1 MISIILAFH
10 DGNKD
15 QAERFLRHFKIPPPK
30 GCRFFLETQVRNQN
44 PELLPAGWEWMTDFL
59 DVKTKWSDGEPN
71 ADGANSMWQQAAREA
86 CRLKIGPWL
95 WLEPD
100 CAFLNP
106 EAHSILSEEYYRA
119 GKSYMGGF
127 APSKTV
133 RMSGVAVYAQDTS
146 RNCPKAMMTRE
157 LAFDVAGDQE
167 FKKLGVHFTDLIADQ
182 FRCPPFTDQSDF
194 NARVPREAVLHHGD
208 KSGSIYPFI
217 GGTSYEPQPEVI
229 HMGDPVVFQRVPDR
243 PDQITD
249 MLNQKANDTPVVLT
263 VVQHLDCIM
272 ELVGDSKPKRAML
285 YGELQ
290 KRGIECGRKPKKP
303 ALRKETAKAH

>member
-1 MISIILAFH
+1 MTVILPFH
-10 DGNKD
+10 SGDRD
-15 QAERFLRHFKIPPPK
+15 QAVRLISQIQSF
-30 GCRFFLETQVRNQN
+30 GTQGRFFLLTQKANQD
-44 PELLPAGWEWMTDFL
+44 PALLPPGWEWLTDWNAYSS
-59 DVKTKWSDGEPN
+59 KWSSGTVDATGPN
-71 ADGANSMWQQAAREA
+71 MMWQQAARDA
-86 CRLKIGPWL
+86 CRIKVGPWL

-100 CAFLNP
+100 CAPLSPNWLSAL
-106 EAHSILSEEYYRA
+106 EAEYQR
-119 GKSYMGGF
+119 GNKPFMGGV
-127 APSKTV
+127 APTGG
-133 RMSGVAVYAQDTS
+133 RMSGVAIYPQNTAQM
-146 RNCPKAMMTRE
+146 CLEAMTTRE
-157 LAFDVAGDQE
+157 LAFDVAGQRE
-167 FKKLGVHFTDLIADQ
+167 FNKRGIHLTPLIADQ
-182 FRCPPFTDQSDF
+182 FRCPPFADQADF

-208 KSGSIYPFI
+208 KTGSIYPFI

-290 KRGIECGRKPKKP
+290 KRGIECGRKPKKA
-303 ALRKETAKAH
+303 ALRKTTAKAH